1 MTSKV
6 VSKLRTNVNNRKVPT
21 RFMMLKSSYVHYL
34 KTVRILEG
42 SFRDFLDSVSV
53 EISEEKNTIEF
64 TLDFV
69 FNLLTTDKA

>member
-53 EISEEKNTIEF
+53 EISEKNTIEF